1 MLRIANNTL
10 SYEYK
15 HLITKTK
22 NPNIT
27 VDSMVMTDMMFTDSI
42 QYIDICTMSL
52 CLLLHC
58 HAPVC
63 AHVTAW

>member
-10 SYEYK
+10 LYEHK

-22 NPNIT
+22 NPKMT
-27 VDSMVMTDMMFTDSI
+27 EDSLVITDMTFTYSI
-42 QYIDICTMSL
+42 YVDICVMSL